1 MSGEIDSAP
10 DTQGAAERGAG
21 LLREGSAI
29 SGRKAH
35 GTTSPLRVFV
45 AGHNGLVG
53 SALVRLLSGRGD
65 VQLICRNRAELDLT
79 DSEAVEKFFA
89 REQPDQVYLAAAKV
103 GGIVAN
109 STQSAEFIHE
119 NLAIQTNVIH
129 SAWRNGVTKFLFL
142 GSSCIYPK
150 YSEQPMR
157 ESCLLT
163 GPLEYTNEMYAVAK
177 IAGLKMCQAY
187 RRQYGFDAIVAMPT
201 NLYGPNDNFDLNN
214 SHVLPALIRKFSDA
228 LGNDA
233 DVVELWGTGTP
244 RREFLHVDDL
254 AAACCFLMDN
264 YSDLEPVNV
273 GWGLDLTIAEL
284 ASKVAAAVGYEGKV
298 VFNTDRPDGMARKLL
313 ETSRL
318 EQLGWTPKI
327 SLDEG
332 LRRTVEWYR
341 RHDDVRGGRGSDV
354 KIQVVSAPINA

>member
-1 MSGEIDSAP
+1 MDSGFGAVQCSPQGVP
-10 DTQGAAERGAG
+10 DRRIAHH
-21 LLREGSAI
+21 
-29 SGRKAH
+29 SGK
-35 GTTSPLRVFV
+35 LRVFV

-53 SALVRLLSGRGD
+53 SALVRRLTRHD
-65 VQLICRNRAELDLT
+65 DIELILRSRAELDLT
-79 DSEAVEKFFA
+79 DSVAVERFFSG
-89 REQPDQVYLAAAKV
+89 EKPHQVYLAAARV

-129 SAWRNGVTKFLFL
+129 SAWRNGVSKFLFL

-150 YSEQPMR
+150 FSEQPMR

-187 RRQYGFDAIVAMPT
+187 RRQYGFDAVVAMPT

-214 SHVLPALIRKFSDA
+214 SHVLPALVRKFSDA
-228 LGNDA
+228 A
-233 DVVELWGTGTP
+233 DSGTDIVEIWGTGLP

-254 AAACCFLMDN
+254 ADACRFLMDN
-264 YSDLEPVNV
+264 YRDIEPVNV
-273 GWGLDLTIAEL
+273 GWGMDLTIAEL
-284 ASKVAAAVGYEGKV
+284 ASKVAAAVGYSGKV
-298 VFNTDRPDGMARKLL
+298 IFNTDRPDGMPRKLL
-313 ETSRL
+313 ETSRM
-318 EQLGWTPKI
+318 EQLGWRPRI

-332 LRRTVEWYR
+332 LRTTVNWYR
-341 RHDDVRGGRGSDV
+341 RNDNVRGGPGSV
-354 KIQVVSAPINA
+354 GKISAAETTVHA